1 MPFIP
6 LSNALCVRRRP
17 ESTRKG
23 GAETP
28 GILEYTME
36 VLGEVFGRE
45 RAGEARPMFLKNRTL
60 TIACATTDIA
70 QDIRLK
76 QAEILEKINEKL
88 GKKEIDSI
96 RYLA

>member
-1 MPFIP
+1 MSFIP
-6 LSNALCVRRRP
+6 LSNALRVRRRP
-17 ESTRKG
+17 ESIGKG
-23 GAETP
+23 DAETL

-36 VLGEVFGRE
+36 VLGEVFSRE

-60 TIACATTDIA
+60 TISCATTEIA